1 LQFDRQLVD
10 RFRDVENDRIAR
22 QVHIAA
28 QEHVQRRLAQR
39 HARSEDLRG
48 KLGTALA
55 YPVLLLVFGL
65 GVVVFLTTNTLPQLT
80 GVLVDS
86 GVEVPGLTRVMMAIG
101 NALSAHP
108 VAIAGVAILGA
119 IAFFRIVRS
128 DRLAG
133 ARLRTPLVGRVL
145 VRSQL
150 AGASELLARLL
161 DGGLTLSES
170 LALVAPTVPNSRIRG
185 VFIAMDKDL
194 REGRTLSSS
203 LSAASFIEPTYRR
216 VLSVGEETGELPRT
230 LRAIGERYRASSVR
244 LIDRLAA
251 VLEPVVILV
260 LATLV
265 GLVVFAAVLPMLKL
279 TEAL

>member
-1 LQFDRQLVD
+1 
-10 RFRDVENDRIAR
+10 
-22 QVHIAA
+22 
-28 QEHVQRRLAQR
+28 
-39 HARSEDLRG
+39 
-48 KLGTALA
+48 
-55 YPVLLLVFGL
+55 
-65 GVVVFLTTNTLPQLT
+65 
-80 GVLVDS
+80 
-86 GVEVPGLTRVMMAIG
+86 MMAIG